1 MIYIKLIIDFFIVG
15 LLSFGGSYAS
25 IPLIKDVASNYEII
39 SEDMLM
45 NFIAISESTPGP
57 IAVNLASF
65 VGTNVGGILGAI
77 LVTLAEILPAF
88 LIILIFTIFFK
99 NKLENEKI
107 SYGLSI
113 IRPCIVGII
122 ISVGLFMLLSVMT
135 SSENR
140 GYSNIVILVLII
152 AAIYIHQKVAKK
164 KLSAIK
170 IIILGAIFGIAI
182 NYLL

>member
-1 MIYIKLIIDFFIVG
+1 MIYIKLLIDFFIVG
-15 LLSFGGSYAS
+15 ILSFGGSYAS
-25 IPLIKDVASNYEII
+25 IPLIKDVASNYELI

-65 VGTNVGGILGAI
+65 IGTNVGGILGAI
-77 LVTLAEILPAF
+77 LVTVSEILPAF
-88 LIILIFTIFFK
+88 LIILIFTIFFR

-113 IRPCIVGII
+113 IRPCVVGII
-122 ISVGLFMLLSVMT
+122 TSVGIFMLFSIMQNQ
-135 SSENR
+135 EN
-140 GYSNIVILVLII
+140 NVFANVIIIGLII
-152 AAIYIHQKVAKK
+152 AVLYIHKKITKK

-170 IIILGAIFGIAI
+170 IIILGAILGIAI